1 MLRLL
6 RQVSFRQ
13 LQASWGRTTLVVGG
27 VATGVSLIVAIQVIN
42 ASVLDNLRRTIELI
56 AGPAALEV
64 TLGVGEVGFSEATV
78 ETVRADPAV
87 AAAVPLVRGTISL
100 ADDPSETLQLFGADL
115 TAEDD
120 LERYRIS
127 LTTDRREALRSM
139 EDPSAIRN
147 RLRSGPAA
155 RRFAMT
161 GFI

>member
-1 MLRLL
+1 VLRLL

-115 TAEDD
+115 TAEED
-120 LERYRIS
+120 LMTPWLAADLAGRATLGYA
-127 LTTDRREALRSM
+127 LDVAVPAVTEAT
-139 EDPSAIRN
+139 A
-147 RLRSGPAA
+147 
-155 RRFAMT
+155 
-161 GFI
+161 